1 MQDNARPHVSKET
14 LAVLNELDID
24 LLPDWPPYSPDLN
37 IIEVIW
43 AIMEKRVEVFQ
54 PKTVDE
60 LIQIIIDVWENLSF
74 TTINGLIDEI
84 PDRLEKVNTNP
95 SHSIHYYSLKS

>member
-1 MQDNARPHVSKET
+1 MQDNARPHVSKEI

-24 LLPDWPPYSPDLN
+24 LLPDWLPYSPDLN

-95 SHSIHYYSLKS
+95 SHSIHYYSL